1 MPGSPEPDINL
12 TTKPSDREEQHVQG
26 AEDDQG
32 LCKNMVIEKSE
43 ERLSDEVKVRKR
55 ERERC
60 AKDPLNQTMDL
71 EDSFFMMARKQS
83 ERLISKSSDWK
94 GALKSLRKEQTLHNV
109 RLCVPGKKD

>member
-43 ERLSDEVKVRKR
+43 ERLSDELRVRKR
-55 ERERC
+55 ERER
-60 AKDPLNQTMDL
+60 
-71 EDSFFMMARKQS
+71 
-83 ERLISKSSDWK
+83 ERDVQ
-94 GALKSLRKEQTLHNV
+94 RTL
-109 RLCVPGKKD
+109 